1 MAEEMARMEET
12 SAMDSSTD
20 SGEGAALEETAQ
32 EWNDKDFED
41 AFDGVEPEEEK
52 AAAETAPTVD
62 EAEAEPKSEGKIT
75 VGGREYAAAD
85 VEGLLSRLTELQA
98 QANTVPPER
107 AFLERIAALSG
118 MDVDAFMKDG
128 EKMLIDHQAQAR
140 TAQLME
146 QGLSE
151 EMAKHVAQL
160 EAEREAAKNAETVRG
175 KAEAVMQAER
185 TQSEAQMR
193 ANVEEFARMFPDVK
207 EIPDEVIAEIERTG
221 QTPVIAYQNYL
232 LTQKEKELAA
242 LRQTEKNRR
251 NTTGSV
257 KGTPKGAEDSF
268 LVGLFG
274 E

>member
-32 EWNDKDFED
+32 EWNDKDFEG
-41 AFDGVEPEEEK
+41 AFDGTEPEE
-52 AAAETAPTVD
+52 TG
-62 EAEAEPKSEGKIT
+62 EAEAEAADAREAETNPEGKIA

-98 QANTVPPER
+98 QVNTVPPER

-146 QGLSE
+146 QGLPE
-151 EMAKHVAQL
+151 EMARHVAQL

-193 ANVEEFARMFPDVK
+193 ANVEEFARMFPDVR
-207 EIPDEVIAEIERTG
+207 EIPEEVIAEIERTG
-221 QTPVIAYQNYL
+221 ETPVVAYQNYL
-232 LTQKEKELAA
+232 LGQKEKELAA
-242 LRQTEKNRR
+242 LRQAEKNKRS
-251 NTTGSV
+251 TTGSV

>member
-1 MAEEMARMEET
+1 MEENMARMEET
-12 SAMDSSTD
+12 SAMDSFTD

-41 AFDGVEPEEEK
+41 AFDGTEPEE
-52 AAAETAPTVD
+52 TG
-62 EAEAEPKSEGKIT
+62 EAEAEAADAGEAEVSPEGKIT

-85 VEGLLSRLTELQA
+85 VERLLSRLTELQA
-98 QANTVPPER
+98 QVNTVPPER

-128 EKMLIDHQAQAR
+128 EKMLLGHQAQAR

-146 QGLSE
+146 QGLPE
-151 EMAKHVAQL
+151 EMARHVAQL
-160 EAEREAAKNAETVRG
+160 EAELEAAKNAETVRG

-193 ANVEEFARMFPDVK
+193 ANVEEFARMFTDVR
-207 EIPDEVIAEIERTG
+207 EIPEEEIAEIERTG
-221 QTPVIAYQNYL
+221 ETPVVAYQNYL
-232 LTQKEKELAA
+232 LGQKEKELAA
-242 LRQTEKNRR
+242 LRQAEKNKRS
-251 NTTGSV
+251 TTGSV

>member
-1 MAEEMARMEET
+1 MEENMARMEET

-41 AFDGVEPEEEK
+41 AFDGTEPEEEK

-62 EAEAEPKSEGKIT
+62 EAEAEPKSEGRIT

-128 EKMLIDHQAQAR
+128 EKMLLDHQAQAR

>member
-1 MAEEMARMEET
+1 MEENMARMEET

-41 AFDGVEPEEEK
+41 AFDGTEPEEEK

-62 EAEAEPKSEGKIT
+62 EAEAEPKSEGRIT

-128 EKMLIDHQAQAR
+128 EKMLLDHQAQAR

-193 ANVEEFARMFPDVK
+193 ANVEEFARMFPDVR
-207 EIPDEVIAEIERTG
+207 EIPEEVIAEIERTG
-221 QTPVIAYQNYL
+221 ETPVVAYQNYL
-232 LTQKEKELAA
+232 LGQKEKELAA
-242 LRQTEKNRR
+242 LRQAEKNKRS
-251 NTTGSV
+251 TTGSV

>member
-41 AFDGVEPEEEK
+41 AFDGAEPEEEK

-62 EAEAEPKSEGKIT
+62 EAEAELKSEGRIT

-146 QGLSE
+146 QGLPE
-151 EMAKHVAQL
+151 EMARHVAQL

-193 ANVEEFARMFPDVK
+193 ANVKEFARMFPDVR
-207 EIPDEVIAEIERTG
+207 EIPEEVIAEIERTG
-221 QTPVIAYQNYL
+221 ETPVVAYQNYL
-232 LTQKEKELAA
+232 LGQKEKELAA
-242 LRQTEKNRR
+242 LRQAEKNKRS
-251 NTTGSV
+251 TTGSV